1 MKPSEDR
8 HRPRKRFGQHF
19 LANVRVAD
27 KIVASANLGD
37 TDTVLEIGPGRG
49 VLTER
54 LIGASREVY
63 AVEIDRDLTAPL
75 TARFGGEPGFHLVSG
90 DILKLDLGAM
100 FAGERSRITVVSNL
114 PYNISSPVIEHLAR
128 YRNVIG
134 KAVLMLQKEVAARL
148 LAHSGSKDYGLLTLN
163 FSLYAEGKKIM
174 DVRPGSFI
182 PPPSVMSTVLSVKYS
197 EDCRYP
203 LHDTAVFRAMTGSV
217 FRQRRKMIRNTLAPF
232 AASLGIGA
240 DVMQSML
247 EAAGIKPEARPESIA
262 VERFVELSNRF
273 SSVSPLSPAAEDTL

>member
-1 MKPSEDR
+1 MKPSNDR

-19 LANVRVAD
+19 LVNGRVAD

-37 TDTVLEIGPGRG
+37 TGTVLEIGPGRG

-54 LIGASREVY
+54 LFGASREVY
-63 AVEIDRDLTAPL
+63 AVEIDRDLAAPL
-75 TARFGGEPGFHLVSG
+75 RERFGGESGFHLVSG

-100 FAGERSRITVVSNL
+100 FAKECSRITVVSNL
-114 PYNISSPVIEHLAR
+114 PYNISSPVIELLAR

-134 KAVLMLQKEVAARL
+134 KAVLMVQKEVAARL
-148 LAHSGSKDYGLLTLN
+148 LARPGSKDYGLLTLN
-163 FSLYAEGKKIM
+163 FSLCAEGAKIM
-174 DVRPGSFI
+174 DVRPGSFN
-182 PPPSVMSTVLSVKYS
+182 PPPSVMSTVISV
-197 EDCRYP
+197 EFVEGLRYP
-203 LHDTAVFRAMTGSV
+203 LRDMGVFRAMTGSV

-240 DVMQSML
+240 DVMPDLL
-247 EAAGIKPEARPESIA
+247 EAAGISPEARPESIA

-273 SSVSPLSPAAEDTL
+273 SAVSMLSPDAEEPQ

>member
-1 MKPSEDR
+1 MKPSDDR

-19 LANVRVAD
+19 LVNGRVAD

-37 TDTVLEIGPGRG
+37 TGTVLEIGPGRG

-75 TARFGGEPGFHLVSG
+75 TERFGGEPGFHLVGG

-114 PYNISSPVIEHLAR
+114 PYNISSPVVELLAH
-128 YRNVIG
+128 YRKVIG
-134 KAVLMLQKEVAARL
+134 KAVLMVQKEVAARL
-148 LAHSGSKDYGLLTLN
+148 LAHPGSKDYGLLTLN
-163 FSLYAEGKKIM
+163 FSLFAEGKKVM
-174 DVRPGSFI
+174 DVRPGSFN
-182 PPPSVMSTVLSVKYS
+182 PPPSVMSTVLSV
-197 EDCRYP
+197 EFVEGCRYP
-203 LHDTAVFRAMTGSV
+203 LRDTGMFRAMTGAV

-232 AASLGIGA
+232 AASFGIGA
-240 DVMQSML
+240 DVMHDML
-247 EAAGIKPEARPESIA
+247 EAAGIRPDSRPESIA

-273 SSVSPLSPAAEDTL
+273 SAVSTLSPAAEDNL